1 LFILPIDKLAGLW
14 YNGNFAPGRR
24 ERRAKSHPFRSGS
37 VLGFVPS
44 TASALLPFTA
54 LGLVALG
61 GVVVA
66 TLSATAC
73 TEELGAEIIVAHI
86 TRAIRGIAETHRRI
100 TIHHFL
106 LPHLFCSLYL
116 YYSIALF
123 VCQVFFFIFLQK
135 KLLPT
140 VED

>member
-1 LFILPIDKLAGLW
+1 MP
-14 YNGNFAPGRR
+14 NSERVGRAR
-24 ERRAKSHPFRSGS
+24 SAQKSHPFRSGS
-37 VLGFVPS
+37 VLGSVPS

-66 TLSATAC
+66 TLSTTAC

-86 TRAIRGIAETHRRI
+86 TRAVRGVAIAHRRI
-100 TIHHFL
+100 TVQHFS

-116 YYSIALF
+116 YYST
-123 VCQVFFFIFLQK
+123 VCFICQEEILRFL
-135 KLLPT
+135 
-140 VED
+140 

>member
-1 LFILPIDKLAGLW
+1 MSIVNVAQS
-14 YNGNFAPGRR
+14 FAQNNCLGCLLCQIPSAWAV
-24 ERRAKSHPFRSGS
+24 RARLKSHPFRSGF
-37 VLGFVPS
+37 VLGSVPS

-73 TEELGAEIIVAHI
+73 TEELGAEIVVAHI
-86 TRAIRGIAETHRRI
+86 TRAVGGVTIASRRI
-100 TIHHFL
+100 TIHHFS

-116 YYSIALF
+116 YYST
-123 VCQVFFFIFLQK
+123 VCFICQEEILRFL
-135 KLLPT
+135 
-140 VED
+140 